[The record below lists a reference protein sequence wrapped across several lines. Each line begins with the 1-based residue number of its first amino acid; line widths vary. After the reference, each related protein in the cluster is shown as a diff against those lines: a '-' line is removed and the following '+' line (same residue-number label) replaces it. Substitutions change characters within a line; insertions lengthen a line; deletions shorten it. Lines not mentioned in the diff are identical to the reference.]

1 MDQQARIQS
10 EKERLE
16 DNKRRLSLLNPR
28 ENHEKTQEKPETS
41 SNTRFDF
48 IFKIV
53 IIGDAV
59 RANRLENIT
68 AETEFCFQTCG
79 KTSLMKRYVDN
90 YFHCDTLTT
99 IGVDFNI
106 KTFSLEDKIVKLQI
120 W

>member
-10 EKERLE
+10 EKDRLE

-28 ENHEKTQEKPETS
+28 ENHENTQEKPETS

-59 RANRLENIT
+59 RENRLE
-68 AETEFCFQTCG
+68 
-79 KTSLMKRYVDN
+79 TSQLSPNFVFRPA
-90 YFHCDTLTT
+90 
-99 IGVDFNI
+99 GRRP
-106 KTFSLEDKIVKLQI
+106 
-120 W
+120 